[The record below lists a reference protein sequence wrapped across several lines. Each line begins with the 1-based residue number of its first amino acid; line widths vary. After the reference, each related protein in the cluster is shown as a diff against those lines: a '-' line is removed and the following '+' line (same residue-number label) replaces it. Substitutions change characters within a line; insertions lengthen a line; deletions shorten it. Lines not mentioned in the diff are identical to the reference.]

1 MSHWH
6 YQIMRSVDDNGEEY
20 LGYTS
25 SMSCMTRAR
34 AGRQRLC

>member
-20 LGYTS
+20 LGIHEIG
-25 SMSCMTRAR
+25 RAHV
-34 AGRQRLC
+34 